1 MHLKMVKVEN
11 FLFYTHTHTHTHNL
25 KMNEVESYAI
35 IWKVKMEIVDEA
47 DHKK

>member
-11 FLFYTHTHTHTHNL
+11 FLFYTQTHTHNL

-35 IWKVKMEIVDEA
+35 IWKVKMEIADKA